1 MATREAKE
9 KFDELKEESPYKCN
23 LCDQAFA
30 DRAAVERHQTSDHRG
45 QQSI

>member
-1 MATREAKE
+1 MATGKAKE

-30 DRAAVERHQTSDHRG
+30 DRAAFERHQTRDHHG
-45 QQSI
+45 QQLI

>member
-9 KFDELKEESPYKCN
+9 KFDELIEESPYKCN

-30 DRAAVERHQTSDHRG
+30 DRAAFERHQTSDHRG
-45 QQSI
+45 QRSI

>member
-9 KFDELKEESPYKCN
+9 KFDELKEESSHKCN
-23 LCDQAFA
+23 LCDQAFPA
-30 DRAAVERHQTSDHRG
+30 RAAFERHQTSGHRG